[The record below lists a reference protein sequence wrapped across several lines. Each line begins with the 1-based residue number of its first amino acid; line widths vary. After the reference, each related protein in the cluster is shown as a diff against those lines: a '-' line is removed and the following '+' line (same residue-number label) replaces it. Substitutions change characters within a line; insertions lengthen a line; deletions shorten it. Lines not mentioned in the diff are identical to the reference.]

1 MKIIVIGS
9 SGFIGSHCIKYFNQK
24 GFKVFAAP
32 HVLNF
37 DDLFQQN
44 TFDVCINASGSA
56 NVGLSFENPVKDFEL
71 NVVNVHK
78 ILTAIRSFNPDCKL
92 LNFSSASVYGNPA
105 CLPVKESAKLAPLS
119 PYGFHKLQSEYLLTE
134 YHRFFGIKTC
144 NLRVF
149 SAYGTGLKKQL
160 FWDLFQKSK
169 KNTRIEI
176 FGTGEES
183 RDFIFIDDLLTV
195 IDLIIQNGKF
205 NGDCINVASGIEIK
219 IKDAVRI
226 FYGLFDAEIDYFF
239 SGKEKIGDPK
249 NWLADIQQIK
259 KMGFSPQF
267 SIETGL
273 KQYIKWLKNCD

>member
-1 MKIIVIGS
+1 
-9 SGFIGSHCIKYFNQK
+9 
-24 GFKVFAAP
+24 
-32 HVLNF
+32 
-37 DDLFQQN
+37 
-44 TFDVCINASGSA
+44 
-56 NVGLSFENPVKDFEL
+56 
-71 NVVNVHK
+71 
-78 ILTAIRSFNPDCKL
+78 
-92 LNFSSASVYGNPA
+92 
-105 CLPVKESAKLAPLS
+105 
-119 PYGFHKLQSEYLLTE
+119 
-134 YHRFFGIKTC
+134 
-144 NLRVF
+144 
-149 SAYGTGLKKQL
+149 
-160 FWDLFQKSK
+160 
-169 KNTRIEI
+169 
-176 FGTGEES
+176 
-183 RDFIFIDDLLTV
+183 LTV